1 MRALIIKVV
10 LSTEGPYGCS
20 FFCIR
25 KYTAQREESK
35 YGKLVQWTEELR
47 CFAHECKEQGSV
59 IFYSPEDQ
67 FCSRPHTA
75 CCSTS
80 QCNIL
85 YIHIKNIY
93 MQTIKKVNNKRDSL
107 VICWWGK
114 NVHTVLSG
122 VISPERLKR
131 SGPVFLINANDFK
144 WKTGNYSH
152 ENKRNGSKCK
162 IIDLSAELKKVACWQ
177 RAPNNRLAK

>member
-1 MRALIIKVV
+1 MGTHFSVYA
-10 LSTEGPYGCS
+10 STQPKGK
-20 FFCIR
+20 R
-25 KYTAQREESK
+25 KK

-47 CFAHECKEQGSV
+47 CFAHKCKEQGSV

-67 FCSRPHTA
+67 FSSRPHTA

-80 QCNIL
+80 QCYIS
-85 YIHIKNIY
+85 YIHIINIY
-93 MQTIKKVNNKRDSL
+93 VQAIKKVNSKRDNL
-107 VICWWGK
+107 VVCCWWK
-114 NVHTVLSG
+114 KCAHCTV
-122 VISPERLKR
+122 LKR
-131 SGPVFLINANDFK
+131 SGEVFLINANDFK
-144 WKTGNYSH
+144 WKTGKSSH